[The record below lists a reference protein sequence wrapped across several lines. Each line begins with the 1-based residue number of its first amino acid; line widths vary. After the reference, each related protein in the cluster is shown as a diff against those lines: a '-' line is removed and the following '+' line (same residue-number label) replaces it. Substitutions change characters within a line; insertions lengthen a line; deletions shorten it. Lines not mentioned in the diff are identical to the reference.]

1 MQDPLGKN
9 NPIAD
14 LYGWSEAGEKMK
26 ILAQNNQIEHLVV
39 QNWTLGSRLAWY
51 AKPLPVHI
59 LDERVDQFDLWFGKL
74 PIGKD
79 ALLLNWSQMSFTL
92 PVGDTGFESCDKV
105 DSMVV
110 HHFGRDIAQFDFLLC
125 KNWQGS
131 FVSQRNDFDFNLPL
145 ETKSSTELESTPE
158 QVSSEPSVP
167 NSKNN

>member
-1 MQDPLGKN
+1 
-9 NPIAD
+9 
-14 LYGWSEAGEKMK
+14 
-26 ILAQNNQIEHLVV
+26 
-39 QNWTLGSRLAWY
+39 
-51 AKPLPVHI
+51 
-59 LDERVDQFDLWFGKL
+59 
-74 PIGKD
+74 
-79 ALLLNWSQMSFTL
+79 
-92 PVGDTGFESCDKV
+92 
-105 DSMVV
+105 MVV